1 MVGCVCMNEDPVSA
15 QTQAMISGVNSSSRT
30 PLYSGVAVTGSASI
44 AAGLGFSI
52 VYILNEAIEPVV
64 LVVASDIGMGLAA
77 GLAARFSLP
86 RRSATLRWLV
96 ALFGLCTGLIFMG
109 WLSRGLLGVNLID
122 RISMT
127 PDWDGLQR
135 FALGA
140 LAAWPAVSAWKKG
153 QKRRRIPEQSSSY
166 APTTGRV
173 VRRRGN
179 SRGNARVRSKR
190 GLTTSGPAT
199 SSRPYSGGH
208 ARLHKSRLQ
217 TATTKS
223 RRRKKRINSSVR
235 LATKVDHRCP
245 YCLEE
250 VKPNDPRGVVEC
262 STCHTLHHA
271 DCWGVTGTCQV
282 PHHNG

>member
-1 MVGCVCMNEDPVSA
+1 MSA
-15 QTQAMISGVNSSSRT
+15 QTQAMVSSVNSSSRT

-44 AAGLGFSI
+44 AAGLGFSV
-52 VYILNEAIEPVV
+52 VYILNEAIEPIV
-64 LVVASDIGMGLAA
+64 LTVASDVGMGLAA

-86 RRSATLRWLV
+86 RRSTVLRWLV

-122 RISMT
+122 RVSMA

-140 LAAWPAVSAWKKG
+140 LAAWPAVGAWNKG
-153 QKRRRIPEQSSSY
+153 GSKRRIPAQSSSY

-173 VRRRGN
+173 VRHRGN
-179 SRGNARVRSKR
+179 SRGNARVASKR
-190 GLTTSGPAT
+190 AMAMSVPAT
-199 SSRPYSGGH
+199 SSRTHSGGH
-208 ARLHKSRLQ
+208 ARLHRSQLQ
-217 TATTKS
+217 TAATKS
-223 RRRKKRINSSVR
+223 RRRKRVNTSIR
-235 LATKVDHRCP
+235 LATKVEHRCP

-250 VKPNDPRGVVEC
+250 VKPNDPRGIVEC

>member
-1 MVGCVCMNEDPVSA
+1 MSA
-15 QTQAMISGVNSSSRT
+15 QTQAMVSSVNSSSRT

-44 AAGLGFSI
+44 AAGLGFSV
-52 VYILNEAIEPVV
+52 VYILNEAIDPVV
-64 LVVASDIGMGLAA
+64 LTVASDVGMGLAA

-86 RRSATLRWLV
+86 RRSAVLRWLV

-122 RISMT
+122 RVSMA

-140 LAAWPAVSAWKKG
+140 LAAWPAVSAWNKVRR
-153 QKRRRIPEQSSSY
+153 RRRIPSQSSSY

-179 SRGNARVRSKR
+179 SRGNARVKSKR
-190 GLTTSGPAT
+190 ALAMSVPAT
-199 SSRPYSGGH
+199 SSRTHSGGH
-208 ARLHKSRLQ
+208 TRLHKSRPQ

-223 RRRKKRINSSVR
+223 SRRTKRINSSIR
-235 LATKVDHRCP
+235 LATKVEHRCP

-250 VKPNDPRGVVEC
+250 VNPNDPRGVVEC
-262 STCHTLHHA
+262 ETCHTLHHA